1 MITRAQKRDAFF
13 EPSSRF
19 RLLLEHDLFRPAFAR
34 RSFKPNDE
42 RCNGFRAGGK
52 PVSTFRD
59 HALTIALT
67 AGSALMVATAAK
79 AAEIKLMC
87 SGAMRPALEELAPQF
102 ERASGHKLTITYSGT
117 NIIRERALAGDAGDL
132 VIFASYAVE
141 DVIRQGK
148 LAAKVDLVRS
158 GVGVGVRA
166 GSPRPDLS
174 SADAFKRALLAAKSF
189 ARSEGPS
196 GVYIA
201 ALLERLGIAEQM
213 KGKTVV
219 VRGRLVGDAL
229 VKGEAEIGVQQVSEL
244 KSVPGVDVLPMP
256 AEIQN
261 ITVFSAGLTAA
272 AQASEPVQALIKF
285 LTSPA
290 AAAVIK
296 AKGLDPA

>member
-1 MITRAQKRDAFF
+1 MITRA
-13 EPSSRF
+13 
-19 RLLLEHDLFRPAFAR
+19 LM
-34 RSFKPNDE
+34 
-42 RCNGFRAGGK
+42 
-52 PVSTFRD
+52 
-59 HALTIALT
+59 IALT
-67 AGSALMVATAAK
+67 AGSAFMVATAAK

-117 NIIRERALAGDAGDL
+117 NVIRDRALGGDAGDL

-229 VKGEAEIGVQQVSEL
+229 VKGEADIGVQQVSEL

-290 AAAVIK
+290 AAPVIK
-296 AKGLDPA
+296 SKGLDPA

>member
-1 MITRAQKRDAFF
+1 
-13 EPSSRF
+13 
-19 RLLLEHDLFRPAFAR
+19 
-34 RSFKPNDE
+34 
-42 RCNGFRAGGK
+42 
-52 PVSTFRD
+52 
-59 HALTIALT
+59 
-67 AGSALMVATAAK
+67 MVATGAK
-79 AAEIKLMC
+79 AAEIKVMC

-102 ERASGHKLTITYSGT
+102 ERTSGHKLAITYSGT
-117 NIIRERALAGDAGDL
+117 NVIRERALAGDADDL

-148 LAAKVDLVRS
+148 LAGKVDLVRS

-174 SADAFKRALLAAKSF
+174 SAEAFKRTLLAAKSF

-213 KGKTVV
+213 KGKTIV

-229 VKGEAEIGVQQVSEL
+229 VKGEADIGVQQVSEL

-261 ITVFSAGLTAA
+261 FTVFSAGLTAA
-272 AQASEPVQALIKF
+272 AKVSEPVQALIKF

-290 AAAVIK
+290 AAPVIR
-296 AKGLDPA
+296 AKGLEPA

>member
-1 MITRAQKRDAFF
+1 MGT
-13 EPSSRF
+13 
-19 RLLLEHDLFRPAFAR
+19 
-34 RSFKPNDE
+34 
-42 RCNGFRAGGK
+42 
-52 PVSTFRD
+52 T
-59 HALTIALT
+59 
-67 AGSALMVATAAK
+67 GSK

-102 ERASGHKLTITYSGT
+102 ERTSGYKLAISYAGT
-117 NIIRERALAGDAGDL
+117 NVIRDRVLAGDAGDL
-132 VIFASYAVE
+132 VIFAGPAVE
-141 DVIRQGK
+141 GVVRQGK

-174 SADAFKRALLAAKSF
+174 SADAFKRTLLAAKSF

-201 ALLERLGIAEQM
+201 GLLERMGIAEQM
-213 KGKTVV
+213 KAKTVV

-229 VKGEAEIGVQQVSEL
+229 IKGEAEIGVQQISEL

-256 AEIQN
+256 AEIQHV
-261 ITVFSAGLTAA
+261 TVFSAGLSPAA
-272 AQASEPVQALIKF
+272 KDSEAVQALIKF

-290 AAAVIK
+290 AAPVIK
-296 AKGLDPA
+296 SKGSDAISNQ

>member
-1 MITRAQKRDAFF
+1 
-13 EPSSRF
+13 
-19 RLLLEHDLFRPAFAR
+19 
-34 RSFKPNDE
+34 
-42 RCNGFRAGGK
+42 
-52 PVSTFRD
+52 
-59 HALTIALT
+59 
-67 AGSALMVATAAK
+67 MVATATK
-79 AAEIKLMC
+79 AAEIKIMC

-102 ERASGHKLTITYSGT
+102 ERATGHKLAITYAGT
-117 NIIRERALAGDAGDL
+117 NVIRERALAGDAGDL
-132 VIFASYAVE
+132 VICASYAVD

-174 SADAFKRALLAAKSF
+174 SAEAFKRTLLAAKSF

-213 KGKTVV
+213 KPKTVV

-229 VKGEAEIGVQQVSEL
+229 VKGEADIGVQQISEL

-261 ITVFSAGLTAA
+261 VTVFSAGLTTAA
-272 AQASEPVQALIKF
+272 RESEPVQAFIKF
-285 LTSPA
+285 LTAPA
-290 AAAVIK
+290 AAPVIK